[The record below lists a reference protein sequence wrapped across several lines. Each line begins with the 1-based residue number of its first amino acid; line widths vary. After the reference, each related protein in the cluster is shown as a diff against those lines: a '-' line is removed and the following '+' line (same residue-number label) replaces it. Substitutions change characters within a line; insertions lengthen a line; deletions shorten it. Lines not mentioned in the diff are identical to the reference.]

1 LKPLRLLST
10 LGEPGSEISSLYL
23 SQIGQL
29 SEKFMET
36 LTHYD
41 MQPIHVLM
49 LSIFVLYIGFYI
61 NRRVRILREYYIP
74 PAVTGGLIC
83 SLAVFVIYAAT
94 DVEVSFDMRIRDF
107 LLLVFFSTIGM
118 SAKLRILKAGGKA
131 LAILVVVSA
140 VFLVFQNV
148 TGVLLAVAFDAHPGY
163 GLMGGSISFAGGH
176 GTSIAWGKEA
186 EAAGLEGAGA
196 IGIAFATFGLIA
208 GGLLGGPVAH
218 WLIQTNRL
226 EPASTVPATAADTSG
241 ANVEGRADELFKIL
255 TVILVLA
262 VCVAL
267 GDSVNRFLFEKG
279 VLLPGFLTAMFV
291 GVVITNLSDILDI
304 GIHPLTIDK
313 FGEVALNIFLAMS
326 LMSMQL
332 WSLADAFGPILVVLM
347 AQMVVITVVVVFVVF
362 RVMGRDYDASVI
374 SAGFVGL
381 GLGATPVAIANMDA
395 VTTRFGPSPKAYLVV
410 PLVGAFFIDIL
421 NALVIKFFVG
431 FMTF

>member
-1 LKPLRLLST
+1 
-10 LGEPGSEISSLYL
+10 
-23 SQIGQL
+23 
-29 SEKFMET
+29 MET
-36 LTHYD
+36 LTQYE
-41 MQPIHVLM
+41 MQPLHVLM
-49 LSIFVLYIGFYI
+49 LSILVLYLGFYL
-61 NRRVRILREYYIP
+61 NRKIRFLSEFYIP

-83 SLAVFVIYAAT
+83 SIIVVVIYYAVDLEIA
-94 DVEVSFDMRIRDF
+94 FDMQIRDL
-107 LLLVFFSTIGM
+107 LLLVFFSTIGLT
-118 SAKLRILKAGGKA
+118 AKLHTLGAGGKA
-131 LAILVVVSA
+131 LAILVVVA
-140 VFLVFQNV
+140 AIFLLLQNTV
-148 TGVLLAVAFDAHPGY
+148 GVLLAIAFDAHPAY

-176 GTSIAWGKEA
+176 GTSIAWGAEA
-186 EAAGLEGAGA
+186 EEAGLEGAGA

-208 GGLLGGPVAH
+208 GGLLGGPVAR
-218 WLIQTNRL
+218 WLIQRNRL
-226 EPASTVPATAADTSG
+226 EPDSAAMVTAVEKGDADSD
-241 ANVEGRADELFKIL
+241 GRAGELFNIL
-255 TVILVLA
+255 TVILVLT

-291 GVVITNLSDILDI
+291 GIVITNLSDIF
-304 GIHPLTIDK
+304 GFEIHPVTIDK
-313 FGEVALNIFLAMS
+313 VGEVALNVFLAMS

-332 WSLADAFGPILVVLM
+332 WSLATALGPILVVLM
-347 AQMVVITVVVVFVVF
+347 AQMLVITLVVVFVVF

-395 VTTRFGPSPKAYLVV
+395 VTTRFGPSPKAFLVV